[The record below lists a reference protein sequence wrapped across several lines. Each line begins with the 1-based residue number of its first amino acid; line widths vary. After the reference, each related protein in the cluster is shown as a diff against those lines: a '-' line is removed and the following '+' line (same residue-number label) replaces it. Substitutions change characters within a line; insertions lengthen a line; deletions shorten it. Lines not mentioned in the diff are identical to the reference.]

1 MIFEPAG
8 VQRAVRDAARA
19 FAREALAPVAK
30 SLSEEERFPVEL
42 LREAARRGL
51 MGINIPSRYGGA
63 QAGSTALA
71 LAMMEIAEADASF
84 AVAVSVTNMVAE
96 VVHAFGTEA
105 QRARFLPPL
114 VSGQA
119 LCGAF
124 ALSEAESA
132 SDAAAMR
139 TSAERRGD
147 RWVLNGAKQWISHGA
162 HAGVVV
168 VWARS
173 DMAQKGARG
182 ISAFAVERGTPGFS
196 PGRPEEKM
204 GLRSSMTVPLSF
216 EECGVPTENL
226 LGREGEGFKLAMMA
240 LDGGRIGIASQAV
253 GVARAA
259 LNAAQR
265 FLRERA
271 AAGAREA
278 DLEIQRLYLADMA
291 TQLRA
296 SELMALRAAWLKESG
311 RPFTRE
317 ASMAKLYAS
326 EMAQRAC
333 DKSVQIH
340 GALGGTDAFPVE
352 RYFRDARVQTLYEGT
367 SEIQRLVIARDL
379 LK

>member
-8 VQRAVRDAARA
+8 AQRAVRDAARA
-19 FAREALAPVAK
+19 FAREVLAPVAK
-30 SLSEEERFPVEL
+30 SLSDEERFPVEL

-51 MGINIPSRYGGA
+51 MGVNIPERYGGA

-105 QRARFLPPL
+105 QRARFLPAL

-119 LCGAF
+119 VCGAF

-147 RWVLNGAKQWISHGA
+147 RWVLNGAKQWISHGGY
-162 HAGVVV
+162 AGVIV

-182 ISAFAVERGTPGFS
+182 ISAFAVERGTPGLS
-196 PGRPEEKM
+196 PGRPEETM

-216 EECGVPTENL
+216 EECGVPAESL
-226 LGREGEGFKLAMMA
+226 LGKEGEGFKLAMMA

-259 LNAAQR
+259 LKSAQC

-271 AAGAREA
+271 AAGS

-333 DKSVQIH
+333 DKALQIH